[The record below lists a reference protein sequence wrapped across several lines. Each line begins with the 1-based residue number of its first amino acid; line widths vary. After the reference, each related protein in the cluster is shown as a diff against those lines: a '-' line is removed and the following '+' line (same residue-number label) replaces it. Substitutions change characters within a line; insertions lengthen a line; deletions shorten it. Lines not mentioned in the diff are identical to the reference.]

1 MLVEWIDRTIN
12 EIPIDALP
20 DEQVLAL
27 SNLQI
32 SGQQQRVFSD
42 LQARNSEGLL
52 NAQEVK
58 KLNELMQVYRHGS
71 VRKAKAMQVAVMRG
85 LIPSKIAPN
94 LESAIASHKNQ
105 SAIALY

>member
-1 MLVEWIDRTIN
+1 MGE
-12 EIPIDALP
+12 
-20 DEQVLAL
+20 
-27 SNLQI
+27 
-32 SGQQQRVFSD
+32 QQQKVFSN

-85 LIPSKIAPN
+85 LIPILNREN
-94 LESAIASHKNQ
+94 L
-105 SAIALY
+105 